1 MKRIGTIDLLKFVLA
16 VVIVL
21 HHYQQV
27 TGVRFSGWN
36 FYGGTIYFGYAVEF
50 FFIISGFFS
59 VSGILAH
66 PDERFKS
73 YFMRKAVR
81 LYPMTVLSVLATAGL
96 MVIYRTVRG
105 GWFLDIAPGLWRM
118 LNSMLL
124 THTGGGI
131 SDLGLAVNNPT
142 WYLCVLLICYV
153 LLWQIVWVCR
163 RMKVNPFYW
172 FAAAS
177 AAGVG
182 IVKYGI
188 RLPFVNYY
196 TGRGYAAFFL
206 GALLWYAWQTAARGR
221 LLAASVFT
229 LILCGAAGFTGGEE
243 LFDDQWGI
251 LTFIIFPCVL
261 LSALCL
267 KDCAAGKW
275 CNALGGISFEMY
287 LWHFPMLILWDF
299 VKDRVCMEERIWMA
313 VFTVL
318 VFILSAILYVAAEI
332 PLTRRLDRLRDKDA

>member
-105 GWFLDIAPGLWRM
+105 GWFLDIVPGLWRM

-124 THTGGGI
+124 THTGGVFLIWAWRSIIPHGI
-131 SDLGLAVNNPT
+131 S
-142 WYLCVLLICYV
+142 
-153 LLWQIVWVCR
+153 
-163 RMKVNPFYW
+163 
-172 FAAAS
+172 AS
-177 AAGVG
+177 CLSAMYYSG
-182 IVKYGI
+182 
-188 RLPFVNYY
+188 RLY
-196 TGRGYAAFFL
+196 GYA
-206 GALLWYAWQTAARGR
+206 
-221 LLAASVFT
+221 
-229 LILCGAAGFTGGEE
+229 GG
-243 LFDDQWGI
+243 
-251 LTFIIFPCVL
+251 
-261 LSALCL
+261 
-267 KDCAAGKW
+267 
-275 CNALGGISFEMY
+275 
-287 LWHFPMLILWDF
+287 
-299 VKDRVCMEERIWMA
+299 
-313 VFTVL
+313 
-318 VFILSAILYVAAEI
+318 
-332 PLTRRLDRLRDKDA
+332 